1 MLKFLGRL
9 AAAALLVVA
18 VPLAAMAAEVQDF
31 RFSSGP
37 SRIRF
42 VVDADGKIEY
52 KEIKNTKKQSKRR
65 ACRKRAIKRALL
77 LI

>member
-42 VVDADGKIEY
+42 VVDADGKILLSMRTA
-52 KEIKNTKKQSKRR
+52 KLNT
-65 ACRKRAIKRALL
+65 RK
-77 LI
+77 